1 MNAAAAGKVRR
12 RRFAATNFDAFSEG
26 ASMTEE
32 YQPIIKAILQIGIL
46 AFLFYVVLKALRRT
60 RGLAILGSVF
70 AFLAIMQVLSTV
82 FDLAVLRWLLERMI
96 SILPLFV
103 LVTFQDEVRRVVTA
117 LVLDKNTARP
127 DARAVPKGEESK
139 LAHILG
145 EIVERFSESKTGALI
160 AVERKISLAEYYPLG
175 RVINAPLEDNL
186 LLETIFYP
194 GSPLHDGGVIIN
206 SGQVE
211 VAGCAFPLCK
221 NLEITLAH
229 GMRHQAAVGLSE
241 KSDAVVIVVSEE
253 TGTVSLA
260 LNGQLQKMVS
270 PEQLRQQLNRFLVS
284 PVAKPAKWWR
294 RSRLPGGMGPKQS
307 SSAAVSAPAGQE
319 GIAVVPPEPEPHDDS
334 VKLNTEV

>member
-1 MNAAAAGKVRR
+1 
-12 RRFAATNFDAFSEG
+12 
-26 ASMTEE
+26 MTED

-60 RGLAILGSVF
+60 RGLTILGSVF

-117 LVLDKNTARP
+117 LVLDKFTAKRE
-127 DARAVPKGEESK
+127 ARVVPQGEESK
-139 LAHILG
+139 QTRILG
-145 EIVERFSESKTGALI
+145 EIVKRFSETRTGALI
-160 AVERKISLAEYYPLG
+160 AVERKVSLAEYYALG

-186 LLETIFYP
+186 LLETIFYS

-260 LNGQLQKMVS
+260 INGQLQKMVS

-284 PVAKPAKWWR
+284 PPAKPSKWWR
-294 RSRLPGGMGPKQS
+294 RNRLLGAIGLRKS
-307 SSAAVSAPAGQE
+307 SAPAASASGVQE
-319 GIAVVPPEPEPHDDS
+319 SIAVPSSDQDPHDDS